1 MNERLLPF
9 LIHMWFPL
17 IFCSFFL
24 NFAWWLWKE
33 CAALR
38 ETQLSKRYNKKTC
51 CHERIYFISIY
62 YRLLRI
68 YWLYEY
74 YKLSLISQ
82 GFDILQGV
90 PTSLGNAKCN
100 VLKLRKVCEQSQL
113 LLQNID
119 PIKRGNFEFWPS
131 YIIKIT
137 YFPLFVESFC
147 KPKSQTFLS
156 FRTLHL
162 AYPKLVGTPC
172 SWNSLKTVSNSWHSY
187 LKCKE
192 TAEFP

>member
-9 LIHMWFPL
+9 LIHMWLPL

-82 GFDILQGV
+82 GFDRGDITANLKSLNTSYRVSQQVWEMLNVTFWSSEKFASKASYFYKILTQ
-90 PTSLGNAKCN
+90 
-100 VLKLRKVCEQSQL
+100 
-113 LLQNID
+113 
-119 PIKRGNFEFWPS
+119 
-131 YIIKIT
+131 
-137 YFPLFVESFC
+137 
-147 KPKSQTFLS
+147 
-156 FRTLHL
+156 
-162 AYPKLVGTPC
+162 
-172 SWNSLKTVSNSWHSY
+172 
-187 LKCKE
+187 
-192 TAEFP
+192 

>member
-82 GFDILQGV
+82 GFDRGDITFKYILQGV

-113 LLQNID
+113 LFT
-119 PIKRGNFEFWPS
+119 KYWPN
-131 YIIKIT
+131 K
-137 YFPLFVESFC
+137 
-147 KPKSQTFLS
+147 K
-156 FRTLHL
+156 
-162 AYPKLVGTPC
+162 G
-172 SWNSLKTVSNSWHSY
+172 
-187 LKCKE
+187 
-192 TAEFP
+192 